1 MDMEQKKSV
10 LVAVRKY
17 LEEKGYNHFK
27 AYLKGLDDP
36 KKIVEDITGEVF
48 KPDLTAHYKGTL
60 HVYKIETGDNIETN
74 KEKFIRKCKSLQQY
88 ANEKKGQLHLIVP
101 ILQFDKVLTEIN
113 KNNLEN
119 VGILQID
126 SL

>member
-1 MDMEQKKSV
+1 

-17 LEEKGYNHFK
+17 LEEKGYSHFK
-27 AYLKGLDDP
+27 AYLKGLDNP

-48 KPDLTAHYKGTL
+48 NPDLTAHYKGSL

-74 KEKFIRKCKSLQQY
+74 KDKFIRKCKSLQQY

>member
-1 MDMEQKKSV
+1 MEQKKSV

-17 LEEKGYNHFK
+17 LEEKGYNHIK
-27 AYLKGLDDP
+27 AYLKGLDGP
-36 KKIVEDITGEVF
+36 RKIVEDNTGEVF
-48 KPDLTAHYKGTL
+48 KPDLTAQYKGTF
-60 HVYKIETGDNIETN
+60 HVYKIESGDDIETN
-74 KEKFIRKCKSLQQY
+74 LDKFIRKCRSLQQY
-88 ANEKKGQLHLIVP
+88 AISKKGQLHLIVP

-113 KNNLEN
+113 KHNLEN